1 MYTKSRILLMIFGM
15 LLSAC
20 SYNGTVNR
28 PGVYRID
35 IQQGNVLEQPM
46 LDRLKPGMEKNLVE
60 FILGTPAFIDPFH
73 TEQWEY
79 FFSMAE
85 EGDNPHQR
93 HLRVHFV
100 DNKLSYISGN
110 VVVSNRDLT
119 DPVLQTRTVDV
130 PADRRRSEGFF
141 KRIINSIPFVGDDQP
156 RRAEPKA
163 SEEDPEE
170 SEESTTSE

>member
-1 MYTKSRILLMIFGM
+1 MILGL

-20 SYNGTVNR
+20 SYNGSVNL

-46 LDRLKPGMEKNLVE
+46 LDKLKAGMDKNLVE
-60 FILGTPAFIDPFH
+60 FILGTPALIDPFH

-85 EGDNPHQR
+85 EGDVPQQR

-110 VVVSNRDLT
+110 VVVSNRDMT
-119 DPVLQTRTVDV
+119 DSILQSRTVDV
-130 PADRRRSEGFF
+130 PADRRRNEGFF
-141 KRIINSIPFVGDDQP
+141 KRIINSIPFVGDNQP

-163 SEEDPEE
+163 TDEE
-170 SEESTTSE
+170 SDISDESITSE